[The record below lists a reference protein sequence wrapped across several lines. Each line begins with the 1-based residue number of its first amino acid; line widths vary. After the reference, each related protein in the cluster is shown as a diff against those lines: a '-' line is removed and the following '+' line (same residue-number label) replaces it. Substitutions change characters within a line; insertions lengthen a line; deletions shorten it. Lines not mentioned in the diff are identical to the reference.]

1 MSDQIE
7 NLGIILNTNQAMNEL
22 NAVEAKR
29 QQVEGGLKSTQ
40 DNTRMTKAMA
50 FAVAAQSWDMLRGV
64 LKLAGVTIS
73 EVTNAVVRSTL
84 NVGNSL
90 YQVAAAYAA
99 AGTVSPFMAA
109 AAITTMIQAG
119 IVIGTAIALDGQN
132 QQAMK
137 YISASNSILHGVNG
151 FIGTINW

>member
-1 MSDQIE
+1 MVDVE
-7 NLGIILNTNQAMNEL
+7 NLGILLDTSQAMNDL
-22 NAVEAKR
+22 NAVESKR
-29 QQVEGGLKSTQ
+29 LEVETGLKTTQ

-50 FAVAAQSWDMLRGV
+50 FAVAAQSWEMLRGV

-99 AGTVSPFMAA
+99 AGTVNPFMAA

-119 IVIGTAIALDGQN
+119 VVIGSAIALEGQN

-151 FIGTINW
+151 FIGYMNW